1 MRNAIKYYYAID
13 VETLKQENDDFYFDN
28 YVLKKV
34 KKDFDINLYNFFISN
49 NMYVHNIVYNSM
61 GEYITNIDNK
71 NYILIEKKYNVDVDM
86 MEVVKFLVDVNPM
99 VKKDWGKLWENKVD
113 YYEKNIVNLKN
124 KEYLDVFPYYIGLSE
139 LAIRMYHELEGEGTY
154 SICHDRLGNSTDFF
168 SPDNIII
175 DYKVRDIA
183 EYIKKSFFSNHLNMD
198 EVIDGIEQA
207 GLKQVDYQLL
217 YARLLFPTYY
227 FDCLESDD
235 QLSKYVSRINQ
246 YELFLRDIY
255 LYLQVYAPIPKIDWI
270 LKKV

>member
-139 LAIRMYHELEGEGTY
+139 LAIRMYHELEE
-154 SICHDRLGNSTDFF
+154 ILQIFFRLTIS
-168 SPDNIII
+168 
-175 DYKVRDIA
+175 
-183 EYIKKSFFSNHLNMD
+183 
-198 EVIDGIEQA
+198 
-207 GLKQVDYQLL
+207 
-217 YARLLFPTYY
+217 
-227 FDCLESDD
+227 
-235 QLSKYVSRINQ
+235 
-246 YELFLRDIY
+246 
-255 LYLQVYAPIPKIDWI
+255 
-270 LKKV
+270 